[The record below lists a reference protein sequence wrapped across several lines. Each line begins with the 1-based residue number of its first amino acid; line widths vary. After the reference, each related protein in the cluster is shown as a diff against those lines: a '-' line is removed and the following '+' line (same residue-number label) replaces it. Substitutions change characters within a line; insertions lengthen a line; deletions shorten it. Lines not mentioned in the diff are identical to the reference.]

1 MNKAVLR
8 ALNILE
14 LIANS
19 AKDLTVTEIAKQ
31 LGLPK
36 STTHNILQSLLEK
49 EYILIKDQRLK
60 TYEIGL
66 NLHKISNKLQNGVN
80 RTGNSH
86 SKGSIDKEYSREDA
100 ENFLL
105 SLAK

>member
-86 SKGSIDKEYSREDA
+86 SKGSIDRN
-100 ENFLL
+100 NFV
-105 SLAK
+105 

>member
-86 SKGSIDKEYSREDA
+86 SKCSIDKEYSTEDA